1 MKSTRGKTSTSR
13 ARIAVGIATGLA
25 VSGAGFGFQSG
36 VTKQTAARQP
46 YASSSPLSE
55 PVVFGAGV
63 ISTGDD
69 ESHPAFT
76 PDGRMLYFLK
86 NTPDFSHWTIVVS
99 RFEQGR
105 WSAPVVAPFS
115 GQYSDADPFITPDGQ
130 RFFFISTRPVD
141 GKRKEDN
148 DIWMMEKKGAGWGA
162 PQHLGPTINSEA
174 NEWFP
179 TVANNGMLY
188 FGSERPGGQ
197 GSADIWRAPLTQG
210 KYGAAENLGQPIN
223 SRAGEFEPLIAPD
236 ESFLIFAAAG
246 REGGL
251 GAFDLYVSWRKE
263 GVWTQ
268 PLNLG
273 EGINSSR
280 WDFAPKLS
288 PDGRYFFFASNR
300 SFADRPLDKRLNYTE
315 LISRLRSPRNGLRDI
330 YQVEASALKLAR

>member
-1 MKSTRGKTSTSR
+1 MKSTRGKASTGS
-13 ARIAVGIATGLA
+13 ARIAAGIAAGLA
-25 VSGAGFGFQSG
+25 VSLAGFDFQS
-36 VTKQTAARQP
+36 VAKKQTDARQP
-46 YASSSPLSE
+46 YASSVPLPE

-69 ESHPAFT
+69 ESHLAFT
-76 PDGRMLYFLK
+76 PDGRTLYFLK
-86 NTPDFSHWTIVVS
+86 NTPNFSHWTIVVS
-99 RFEQGR
+99 RFEHGR
-105 WSAPVVAPFS
+105 WSVPEVAPFS

-148 DIWMMEKKGAGWGA
+148 DIWMMEKKGAGWGD
-162 PQHLGPTINSEA
+162 PQHLGPAINSEA

-179 TVANNGMLY
+179 TVANNGALY

-210 KYGAAENLGQPIN
+210 RYGAAENLGQPIN
-223 SRAGEFEPLIAPD
+223 SRAGEFEPLIASD

-251 GAFDLYVSWRKE
+251 GAFDLYVSRFKE

-300 SFADRPLDKRLNYTE
+300 GFADRPLDKRLNYAE
-315 LISRLRSPRNGLRDI
+315 LISKLRSPRNGLRDI
-330 YQVEASALKLAR
+330 YQVEAGALKLAR

>member
-1 MKSTRGKTSTSR
+1 MSVAAGLS
-13 ARIAVGIATGLA
+13 ALLTGL
-25 VSGAGFGFQSG
+25 GLQSG
-36 VTKQTAARQP
+36 VTKQTVARHP
-46 YASSSPLSE
+46 YASSSPLPE

-76 PDGRMLYFLK
+76 PDGRTLYFLK
-86 NTPDFSHWTIVVS
+86 NTPNFGHWTIVVS
-99 RFEQGR
+99 RFERGR
-105 WSAPVVAPFS
+105 WSTPEVAPFS

-130 RFFFISTRPVD
+130 RFFFISRRPVD
-141 GKRKEDN
+141 GKQKEDN
-148 DIWMMEKKGAGWGA
+148 DIWMMEKKGDGWGE

-179 TVANNGMLY
+179 TVANNGTLY

-197 GSADIWRAPLTQG
+197 GSADIWRAPLIQG
-210 KYGAAENLGQPIN
+210 KYGEAENLGPPVN

-246 REGGL
+246 RAGGL
-251 GAFDLYVSWRKE
+251 GAFDLYVSWRQE

-268 PLNLG
+268 PRNLG
-273 EGINSSR
+273 EGINSSG

-300 SFADRPLDKRLNYTE
+300 SFADRPLDKRLNYAE

>member
-1 MKSTRGKTSTSR
+1 MKGNWLMTVKLGALSSLLGMCFIHS
-13 ARIAVGIATGLA
+13 ATG
-25 VSGAGFGFQSG
+25 QRP
-36 VTKQTAARQP
+36 ARRP
-46 YASSSPLSE
+46 YASDHPLNE
-55 PVVFGAGV
+55 PTIFGAGV

-76 PDGRMLYFLK
+76 PDGRTLYFLK

-99 RFEQGR
+99 RFERGR
-105 WSAPVVAPFS
+105 WSAPEVAPFS
-115 GQYSDADPFITPDGQ
+115 GQYRDADPFITPDGQ

-148 DIWMMEKKGAGWGA
+148 DIWMMEKKGDGWGA

-179 TVANNGMLY
+179 TVADNGALY

-197 GSADIWRAPLTQG
+197 GSADIWRAPLTQDR
-210 KYGAAENLGQPIN
+210 YGAAENLGQPIN

-246 REGGL
+246 RVGGF

-273 EGINSSR
+273 EGINSSG

-300 SFADRPLDKRLNYTE
+300 SFADRPLEKRLNYTE

-330 YQVEASALKLAR
+330 YQVEASALRLDR

>member
-1 MKSTRGKTSTSR
+1 MKKLFAKVNWLMMVKLGALPSLLGMCLIHSATSQR
-13 ARIAVGIATGLA
+13 PAR
-25 VSGAGFGFQSG
+25 
-36 VTKQTAARQP
+36 RP
-46 YASSSPLSE
+46 YASDQPLKE
-55 PVVFGAGV
+55 PTIFGAGV

-69 ESHPAFT
+69 ESHPAFM
-76 PDGRMLYFLK
+76 PDGRTLYFLK

-99 RFEQGR
+99 RFERGR
-105 WSAPVVAPFS
+105 WGEPEVAPFS

-141 GKRKEDN
+141 GNRKEDN
-148 DIWMMEKKGAGWGA
+148 DIWMMEKNGAGWGS

-179 TVANNGMLY
+179 TVADNGALY
-188 FGSERPGGQ
+188 FGSERPGGR
-197 GSADIWRAPLTQG
+197 GSADIWRAPFTQG
-210 KYGAAENLGQPIN
+210 GYGAAENLGQPVN

-246 REGGL
+246 REGGF
-251 GAFDLYVSWRKE
+251 GAFDLYISWLKE

-300 SFADRPLDKRLNYTE
+300 SFTDRPLDKRLTYAE
-315 LISRLRSPRNGLRDI
+315 LIRKLRSPRNGLRDI

>member
-1 MKSTRGKTSTSR
+1 MKKLFAKVNWLMTVKLWTLSSLLGMCFIHSAISQPP
-13 ARIAVGIATGLA
+13 ARY
-25 VSGAGFGFQSG
+25 
-36 VTKQTAARQP
+36 P
-46 YASSSPLSE
+46 YASDQPLNE
-55 PVVFGAGV
+55 PIIFGAGV

-76 PDGRMLYFLK
+76 PDGRTLYFLK

-99 RFEQGR
+99 RFERGR
-105 WSAPVVAPFS
+105 WSAPEVAPFS
-115 GQYSDADPFITPDGQ
+115 GQYRDADPFITPDGQ

-148 DIWMMEKKGAGWGA
+148 DIWMMEKKGDGWGA

-179 TVANNGMLY
+179 TIASNGALY

-210 KYGAAENLGQPIN
+210 RYGAAENIGQPIN

-246 REGGL
+246 RDGGL

-300 SFADRPLDKRLNYTE
+300 SFADRPLDKRMNYAE

-330 YQVEASALKLAR
+330 YQVEASALKLARQRKN